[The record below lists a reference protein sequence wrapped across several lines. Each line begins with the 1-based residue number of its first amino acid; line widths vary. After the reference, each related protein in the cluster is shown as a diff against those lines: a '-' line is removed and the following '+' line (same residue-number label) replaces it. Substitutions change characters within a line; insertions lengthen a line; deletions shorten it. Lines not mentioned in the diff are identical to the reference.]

1 MMNWKQVLITGVAT
15 GALVAL
21 FIVLNSV
28 FEVGFGS
35 FESFV
40 IYIIGTILLSVYS
53 VKKISEISGYCEPS
67 LKHLIPVALLTFII
81 PVFGPAFGAP
91 NNGLEVVVTIV
102 ILGAIGGFFWS
113 SPFAIWCYSHR
124 QEDKPDEEA

>member
-21 FIVLNSV
+21 FIVL
-28 FEVGFGS
+28 EVGFGS

-40 IYIIGTILLSVYS
+40 IYIIGTILLSAYT
-53 VKKISEISGYCEPS
+53 VKKISVISGYCEPS
-67 LKHLIPVALLTFII
+67 LKHLIPVALLTFIM
-81 PVFGPAFGAP
+81 PVLGPAFGAP
-91 NNGLEVVVTIV
+91 NNGLEVVVNIV

-113 SPFAIWCYSHR
+113 SPFAIWCCSHR
-124 QEDKPDEEA
+124 QEGKPDEEA